1 MSATIIATSLLREKS
16 WEMNKYTNYTM
27 RFNLTGFIGSR
38 VERVENADGAMERGV
53 FIPIEDNALYEDPK
67 THHMLCHAFVTAK
80 QTFSSDGK
88 THYIKQKVS
97 TNHVRRIEELGYKVP
112 ALGHMW
118 LNTKYRPSYQT
129 QYTEYGRVKYNQE

>member
-1 MSATIIATSLLREKS
+1 MSKF
-16 WEMNKYTNYTM
+16 NNYTM
-27 RFNLTGFIGSR
+27 RFNLTAFIGSR
-38 VERVENADGAMERGV
+38 VIEAEDQDGNIERGV
-53 FIPIEDNALYEDPK
+53 FIPIDVNCLYEDPK
-67 THHMLCHAFVTAK
+67 THHVLCEAFVTAK

-129 QYTEYGRVKYNQE
+129 QYTEYGRVKCNQE

>member
-1 MSATIIATSLLREKS
+1 
-16 WEMNKYTNYTM
+16 M
-27 RFNLTGFIGSR
+27 RLNLTGFIGSR
-38 VERVENADGAMERGV
+38 VESVENADGVVERGV

-67 THHMLCHAFVTAK
+67 THHVLCEAFVTAK

-129 QYTEYGRVKYNQE
+129 QYTEYGRVKCNQE

>member
-1 MSATIIATSLLREKS
+1 MSKF
-16 WEMNKYTNYTM
+16 TNYTM
-27 RFNLTGFIGSR
+27 RLNLTGFIGSR
-38 VERVENADGAMERGV
+38 VESVENADGVMERGV

-67 THHMLCHAFVTAK
+67 THHVLCEAFVTAK

>member
-1 MSATIIATSLLREKS
+1 MTTQAQWLLNIKLLEMSKF
-16 WEMNKYTNYTM
+16 NNYTM
-27 RFNLTGFIGSR
+27 RFNLTAFIGSR
-38 VERVENADGAMERGV
+38 VIEAEDQDGNIERGV
-53 FIPIEDNALYEDPK
+53 FIPIDVNCLYEDPK
-67 THHMLCHAFVTAK
+67 THHVLCEAFVTAK

-129 QYTEYGRVKYNQE
+129 QYTEYGRVKCNQE